1 MNHNLSKESEKSYR
15 PYEKQPETPYGQYA
29 QFDFGERWMNTSQGI
44 PLKVYFFAMSL
55 SRSRYKFIYFSRTPF
70 TTDLAVYAHKLA
82 FEYFSGVP
90 RNVVKYVKYNFL
102 RDREFTSIE
111 QLNEEVQAWLKRT
124 ANGMEHHGIH
134 RIPSV
139 EFELERPH
147 LMPYREVP
155 TIPSPKLLTRVM

>member
-1 MNHNLSKESEKSYR
+1 MT
-15 PYEKQPETPYGQYA
+15 YEVI
-29 QFDFGERWMNTSQGI
+29 I
-44 PLKVYFFAMSL
+44 PGHLHMPLYF
-55 SRSRYKFIYFSRTPF
+55 IGTF
-70 TTDLAVYAHKLA
+70 T
-82 FEYFSGVP
+82 EYP
-90 RNVVKYVKYNFL
+90 YVKYNFL

-139 EFELERPH
+139 EFEMERPH
-147 LMPYREVP
+147 LMTYRGVP